1 MMSLSFLC
9 LLQLPLDTL
18 VFMLNR
24 FTADDFSKE
33 GIPAGEKA
41 PSHSS
46 MCAECSLVLGTVM
59 V

>member
-1 MMSLSFLC
+1 VLL

-33 GIPAGEKA
+33 GIPAGGWGCRGLK
-41 PSHSS
+41 
-46 MCAECSLVLGTVM
+46 V
-59 V
+59 